1 MKTEAMDSNWYGSGY
16 CGLSDPEGT
25 FERRSARQEASSC
38 AKRSPVASGQGELKW
53 PGAPGVPT
61 PARGPL
67 PYLLTHPHGRHCR
80 LHPRRILISPSWESF
95 PASVRIFLRLRSR
108 LPSVLAHWQI
118 LQVTSPSHPCSPGAF
133 CLLMPPTVV
142 GYLPGPPSRLCEI
155 CLNPTFAQHKPHI
168 GFPTSFWQQN
178 PLFRHSP
185 VFYLFFYGYRRCCL
199 GPSCPHFPPQ
209 T

>member
-1 MKTEAMDSNWYGSGY
+1 MKTEAMDSNWHGSGY

-80 LHPRRILISPSWESF
+80 LHPRRILISPSWESCPGVSQDLSASQKS
-95 PASVRIFLRLRSR
+95 PAQR
-108 LPSVLAHWQI
+108 PGPLAD
-118 LQVTSPSHPCSPGAF
+118 
-133 CLLMPPTVV
+133 PP
-142 GYLPGPPSRLCEI
+142 GYLPQPPMQPWGL
-155 CLNPTFAQHKPHI
+155 LPPDATH
-168 GFPTSFWQQN
+168 
-178 PLFRHSP
+178 
-185 VFYLFFYGYRRCCL
+185 CCGL
-199 GPSCPHFPPQ
+199 PAWPSQ
-209 T
+209 